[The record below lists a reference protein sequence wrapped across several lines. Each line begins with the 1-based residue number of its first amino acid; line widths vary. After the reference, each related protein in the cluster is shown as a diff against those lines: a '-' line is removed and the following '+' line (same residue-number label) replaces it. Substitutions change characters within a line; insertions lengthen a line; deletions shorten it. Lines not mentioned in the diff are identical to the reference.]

1 MAGFYMMDMS
11 PRQEEL
17 GDEERLERAPLG
29 TFLLSFLDQEWQGL
43 ADEAMELRRRAYLM
57 EQAQRGFDSL
67 RRRFQGAHPLFRQ
80 ELDRLSA
87 SADSLYAL
95 GQWAGEMARF
105 HPLLYAAVER
115 VLDRDTGDGGADGR
129 YRALLSEI
137 GELSRLAERFHEGV
151 SVRYHMGAGGGKLCY
166 GAKDLRILLYLSF
179 EYMVSQGTA
188 FRRCLNCGRYFIPF
202 SVHTCYCDRPAGE
215 GKTCKS
221 YAAKANYSKRL
232 QADEGR
238 SFYVKQNNA
247 YQMRVRRSP
256 ELYPQE
262 EYRLW
267 QTRVRSLLEQLDRG
281 EVSWEAFQ
289 EQAKLPG
296 RRRPGAVKGRKEPPQ
311 AE

>member
-1 MAGFYMMDMS
+1 MAGFYMMDMA
-11 PRQEEL
+11 PRQEYL
-17 GDEERLERAPLG
+17 GDEQRLEKARLG
-29 TFLLSFLDQEWQGL
+29 TFLLSFLDQDWQSL
-43 ADEAMELRRRAYLM
+43 VDEAMSLRRQAYLV

-67 RRRFQGAHPLFRQ
+67 RRRFQGAHPLFQR
-80 ELDRLSA
+80 EMERLSA
-87 SADSLYAL
+87 SADSLYAV

-115 VLDRDTGDGGADGR
+115 VLDRDTGGADADGR
-129 YRALLSEI
+129 YRALLTEI

-221 YAAKANYSKRL
+221 YAAKANYTRRL
-232 QADEGR
+232 QDDAAR
-238 SFYVKQNNA
+238 SLYIKQNNA

-256 ELYPQE
+256 ELYPEE

-267 QTRVRSLLEQLDRG
+267 QMHARSLLGQFDRG
-281 EVSWEAFQ
+281 EISWEMFQ
-289 EQAKLPG
+289 EQTRLPK
-296 RRRPGAVKGRKEPPQ
+296 RRR
-311 AE
+311 AEQDAPKTK